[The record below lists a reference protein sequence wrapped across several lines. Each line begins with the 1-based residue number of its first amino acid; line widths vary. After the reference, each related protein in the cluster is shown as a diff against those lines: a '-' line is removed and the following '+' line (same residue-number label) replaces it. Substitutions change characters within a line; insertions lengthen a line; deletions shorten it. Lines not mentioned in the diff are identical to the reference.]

1 MMRQIIFALLL
12 SSTMWAQTSAQS
24 GALTP
29 VPQSEASAAAPADDL
44 AQMRNDLNQMDGLLS
59 NMSAEIEFLRD
70 QNLQILLRTNAR
82 MWTILIRDLRQQIA
96 REEQRQGLN
105 PQPDRV
111 KPPKLTPH

>member
-29 VPQSEASAAAPADDL
+29 VPQSEASAAPADDL

-59 NMSAEIEFLRD
+59 NMSAEIEFLHD

-96 REEQRQGLN
+96 REEQHRSLN
-105 PQPDRV
+105 PQTDGG
-111 KPPKLTPH
+111 KLPKLTPH

>member
-1 MMRQIIFALLL
+1 MRQIIFALLL
-12 SSTMWAQTSAQS
+12 SSAMWAQTSAQA

-29 VPQSEASAAAPADDL
+29 APQPEASAPAPADDL

-59 NMSAEIEFLRD
+59 NMSAEIEFLHD

-82 MWTILIRDLRQQIA
+82 MWTILIRDLRQHIA
-96 REEQRQGLN
+96 REERQRSLT
-105 PQPDRV
+105 PQTDGG